1 MSQPL
6 IDLQHISKSFDGEMV
21 LDDLNLSIKEN
32 SFVTLLGP
40 SGCGKSTTLRILG
53 GFTPPDKGNV
63 IFDGQDITKL
73 PPNKRQLNTV
83 FQKYALFPHMT
94 IAENIAFGLKIK
106 NKPKSYIDDKIKY
119 ALKLVNLSGFEKRD
133 VISLS
138 GGQQQRI
145 ALARAL
151 VISPD
156 VLLMDEPLSNLDAKL
171 RVEMRSVI
179 RHTQKSV
186 GITTVYV
193 THDQEEAMAI
203 SDRIAVMKDG
213 VIQHVGTPRDIYQ
226 RPKNV
231 FVATFIGRTNIVNAH
246 VKDGIITFADGYH
259 EHIDAL
265 DKAAEQDVRCSI
277 RPEEFIICKDGTDG
291 IHGTVQECTYLGLNT
306 HYTID
311 TDQGDSVEIVEES
324 SIGEGLKKGEKVLLK
339 VKKEKINVFT
349 KDGDTNLIRSDAYE
363 KQ

>member
-145 ALARAL
+145 AIARAL
-151 VISPD
+151 AMNPD
-156 VLLMDEPLSNLDAKL
+156 VMLFDEPTSALDP
-171 RVEMRSVI
+171 EM
-179 RHTQKSV
+179 V
-186 GITTVYV
+186 GEVLEIMKELADDGMTMVVV
-193 THDQEEAMAI
+193 THEMGFARE
-203 SDRIAVMKDG
+203 
-213 VIQHVGTPRDIYQ
+213 
-226 RPKNV
+226 
-231 FVATFIGRTNIVNAH
+231 VATRVLFMDGDNIVEQNEPKEFFANPQH
-246 VKDGIITFADGYH
+246 PRLKDF
-259 EHIDAL
+259 L
-265 DKAAEQDVRCSI
+265 S
-277 RPEEFIICKDGTDG
+277 
-291 IHGTVQECTYLGLNT
+291 
-306 HYTID
+306 
-311 TDQGDSVEIVEES
+311 
-324 SIGEGLKKGEKVLLK
+324 KVL
-339 VKKEKINVFT
+339 
-349 KDGDTNLIRSDAYE
+349 
-363 KQ
+363 